1 MQEISY
7 TSGLLW
13 FALWP
18 FVIYLSYRFA
28 LTNITH
34 LEENLEKKK

>member
-1 MQEISY
+1 MEEISY

-18 FVIYLSYRFA
+18 LVIYFSYRFA
-28 LTNITH
+28 VTNITH
-34 LEENLEKKK
+34 LEENLEQKK